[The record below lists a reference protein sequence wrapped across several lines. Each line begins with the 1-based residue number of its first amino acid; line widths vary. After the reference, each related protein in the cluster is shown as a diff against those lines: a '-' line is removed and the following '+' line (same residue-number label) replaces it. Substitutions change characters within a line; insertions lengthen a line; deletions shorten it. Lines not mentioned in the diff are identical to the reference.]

1 MNLFDPKTAQSLL
14 EQAVTLVSIH
24 GLNLLIAIGIF
35 FVGRMIADRIAGLA
49 RALMLKAKVDDT
61 LRSFL
66 RNVIY
71 YALLAAV
78 VVMALGQAG
87 LNVTSFLA
95 VLGAAGLAVGLALKD
110 SLSNFAAGVMLI
122 MLKFFKRGDWV
133 SVAGE
138 SGTVQTVSI
147 FNTILTTADNRMV
160 IVPNSAI
167 LSGTIVNVTA
177 NDTRRVDL
185 VMGIGYGD
193 DLLRA
198 KELLMKILTDDPRVL
213 AEPAPQVEVLE
224 LAESSV
230 NFVVRPWVRTPDY
243 WGVYFGITEKVKL
256 VFDREGISIPFP
268 QQDVHLYPVEKQ
280 N

>member
-1 MNLFDPKTAQSLL
+1 MNQFDPKTVQSLL
-14 EQAVTLVSIH
+14 EQAVTLLSIH

-35 FVGRMIADRIAGLA
+35 FVGRMIADKIAGLA

-193 DLLRA
+193 DLLKA

-230 NFVVRPWVRTPDY
+230 NFAVRPWVRTPDY

-256 VFDREGISIPFP
+256 VFDQEGISIPFP
-268 QQDVHLYPVEKQ
+268 QRDVHVYPVEQQ

>member
-1 MNLFDPKTAQSLL
+1 MNFLDPQTVQSLL
-14 EQAVTLVSIH
+14 EEAVTLVSIH
-24 GLNLLIAIGIF
+24 GLNLLLALIIF
-35 FVGRMIADRIAGLA
+35 FVGRMAANKIAALA

-66 RNVIY
+66 RNIIY

-122 MLKFFKRGDWV
+122 LLKFFKRGDWV
-133 SVAGE
+133 TVAGE
-138 SGTVQTVSI
+138 SGTVQNVSI
-147 FNTILTTADNRMV
+147 FNTILTTADNRQI

-193 DLLRA
+193 DLLKA
-198 KELLMKILTDDPRVL
+198 KELLRRIVTEDPRVL
-213 AEPAPQVEVLE
+213 PEPAPVVEVLE
-224 LAESSV
+224 LAESSI
-230 NFVVRPWVRTPDY
+230 NFAVRPWVKTSDY
-243 WGVYFGITEKVKL
+243 WAVYFALTEKVKL
-256 VFDREGISIPFP
+256 AFDQEGISIPFP
-268 QQDVHLYPVEKQ
+268 QRDVYVHTVEK
-280 N
+280 